1 LNDVA
6 EYEFGGELDK
16 QTRVSQAIL
25 RTAFSAVAMFW
36 NQLVAVTTEEDVL
49 HAPKLVEMRVAFAA
63 ELDSMAEA
71 LARSHLSLLPA
82 LGSSLSGKVNFGNPR
97 YEEYARNIVNRL
109 AELRGAISRL
119 DDELIRD

>member
-1 LNDVA
+1 
-6 EYEFGGELDK
+6 
-16 QTRVSQAIL
+16 
-25 RTAFSAVAMFW
+25 
-36 NQLVAVTTEEDVL
+36 
-49 HAPKLVEMRVAFAA
+49 
-63 ELDSMAEA
+63 MAEA

-82 LGSSLSGKVNFGNPR
+82 LGSSLSGNVNFDNPR